1 MIETAEKTEKM
12 PAKKQGSNT
21 QFALFVLALAAIVF
35 NGVYIPNIHFDKLN
49 VIPLLATLYIAYAL
63 VALNKVCGH
72 IGYIARATSD
82 DPRVRKPFGSLLFS
96 PWLRS
101 MLLLPLLL
109 VAAEFGLRCVSYHRS
124 EKYERHGDLLYTPIP
139 NQDYVEKISL
149 TPSHINNFGLRGGP
163 VDLTGKH
170 VILCLGDSVTYGYG
184 VNDEHTY
191 PAELQKALDQKY
203 PGRFAVLNGGVDG
216 YPIPFIRQKFLYLW
230 DQGIHPDMVL
240 VGYSFNE
247 GGLGHLVDADQKTKD
262 LFAAR
267 VRMKNQV
274 RGIALYNLIVEN
286 WARTSY
292 NKMKKYMVPGTNS
305 RTPVSAEEVQTRYQK
320 ALQDLYNDLTERHV
334 QPVFVLFTGFDGRT
348 GQYDIQ
354 GPFQVKFRQFVQQ
367 TGSPLVVS
375 SQDLLD
381 GEPAGTNIQKFFID
395 QCHMNAGG
403 TKKMGQE
410 LSTYLPTLFDH
421 SPSLETSL
429 SANSTR

>member
-1 MIETAEKTEKM
+1 M
-12 PAKKQGSNT
+12 PEAVTNVEQSPVRAAGSRA
-21 QFALFVLALAAIVF
+21 QFVLFLLAIAAIVF
-35 NGVYIPNIHFDKLN
+35 NRVYIPNIHYDKLN

-63 VALNKVCGH
+63 VALNRVCGH
-72 IGYIARATSD
+72 IGYIARATSE
-82 DPRVRKPFGSLLFS
+82 DPMVRKPFGSFLFS

-109 VAAEFGLRCVSYHRS
+109 VAAEFGLRCISYQRS

-149 TPSHINNFGLRGGP
+149 TPSHINNFGLRGGA
-163 VDLTGKH
+163 VDLTGKQ

-184 VNDEHTY
+184 VNDEHSY
-191 PAELQKALDQKY
+191 PAELQKALDARY

-230 DQGIHPDMVL
+230 NQGIHPDVGL

-267 VRMKNQV
+267 VRMKNQI
-274 RGIALYNLIVEN
+274 RSIALYNLIVEN
-286 WARTSY
+286 WARASY

-320 ALQDLYNDLTERHV
+320 SLRLLENDLTERHV
-334 QPVFVLFTGFDGRT
+334 KPVFILFTGFDGRT

-354 GPFQVKFRQFVQQ
+354 GPFQLKYREFVQSA
-367 TGSPLVVS
+367 GAPLVIS
-375 SQDLLD
+375 GADLLAC
-381 GEPAGTNIQKFFID
+381 EPAGTNIQSFFID
-395 QCHMNAGG
+395 QCHMNEKG
-403 TKKMGQE
+403 TYKMGQE
-410 LSTYLPTLFDH
+410 LADFLPTVLQA
-421 SPSLETSL
+421 PAV
-429 SANSTR
+429 SATAAQ